1 MLSYEELQRENEQLK
16 KERDTLTAK
25 LQDFTNG
32 SKDSYRHDKQSKNT
46 YSYYYDEEQR
56 SK

>member
-1 MLSYEELQRENEQLK
+1 MLSYEELQRENDQLK
-16 KERDTLTAK
+16 KERDALTAK